1 MTSLPTQGTAPTDGL
16 TLLSAAEIDAVAG
29 GLSVGQIVDNINRTV
44 LLVSIG
50 IELTIGLLA
59 AKKC

>member
-1 MTSLPTQGTAPTDGL
+1 MTSLPIQGTAPADGL
-16 TLLSAAEIDAVAG
+16 TPLSAADIDAVAG